1 MGRWVTGWVGGWVTR
16 NADDDTEAGDEAD
29 DADDVDENAVA
40 ADADAEEDDDENELL
55 AVVCD
60 TGLYGKCEIVF

>member
-1 MGRWVTGWVGGWVTR
+1 MLIGVGRWVTGY
-16 NADDDTEAGDEAD
+16 DDDAIDVGASDDDDGNDDDNDED
-29 DADDVDENAVA
+29 DEKAVPV
-40 ADADAEEDDDENELL
+40 DDDEYELL

>member
-1 MGRWVTGWVGGWVTR
+1 M
-16 NADDDTEAGDEAD
+16 DAGD

-40 ADADAEEDDDENELL
+40 ADAEEDDDDDDENELL